1 MPQLPS
7 ILVTSERKMEERKEG
22 REGRKPRVPTLR
34 IGGATLAKRTVESIR
49 IPLRNA
55 DIAVGQQITNV
66 AGGKSF
72 ILHSDV
78 QIICTGTFFFY
89 N

>member
-1 MPQLPS
+1 M
-7 ILVTSERKMEERKEG
+7 VGRKEGREGG

-34 IGGATLAKRTVESIR
+34 IGGATLAKKTAESIR
-49 IPLRNA
+49 TPLRNA
-55 DIAVGQQITNV
+55 DIAVGLQITNV